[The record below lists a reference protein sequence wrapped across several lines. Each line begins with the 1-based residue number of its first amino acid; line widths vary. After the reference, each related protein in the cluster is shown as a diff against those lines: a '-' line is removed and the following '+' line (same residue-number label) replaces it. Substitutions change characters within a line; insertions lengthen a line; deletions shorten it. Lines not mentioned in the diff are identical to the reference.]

1 MNKFRDMKTPRLS
14 TLIAALALFIAL
26 GGTATAASGLIS
38 GSKIKNRT
46 ITQKKLTVPTV
57 KALKGK
63 KGVRGPRG
71 SQGAQGP
78 AGPVAGLGSFS
89 KTATLNN
96 QPASTEVEVV
106 KLNFLPSGRYVL
118 IGKVNVHSPTAAL
131 VECAIGTDGGGT
143 DNGLWSAP
151 VNNSRTVMPLQ
162 LVSFPL
168 ITSVSIYCQS
178 NGANAT
184 YTADIAAMPFIAN
197 GP

>member
-1 MNKFRDMKTPRLS
+1 MKNFRDMKTPRLS

-71 SQGAQGP
+71 FQGAPGP

-106 KLNFLPSGRYVL
+106 KLSFLPSGRYVL
-118 IGKVNVHSPTAAL
+118 IGKVNVYSPTAAL
-131 VECAIGTDGGGT
+131 VECTIGTDGGGT
-143 DNGLWSAP
+143 DNGLWTAP

-168 ITSVSIYCQS
+168 ITSVSIHCQS
-178 NGANAT
+178 NGANAS